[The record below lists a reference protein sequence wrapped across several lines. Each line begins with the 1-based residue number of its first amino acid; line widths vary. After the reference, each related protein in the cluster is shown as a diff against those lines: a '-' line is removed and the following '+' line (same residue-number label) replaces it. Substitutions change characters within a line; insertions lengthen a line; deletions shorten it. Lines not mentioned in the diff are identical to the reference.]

1 MLLIGVLKA
10 LFLSARK
17 HTIVGSGW
25 NPQSLA
31 ETRKNVAGC
40 EWAGKAGSVYFTNPC
55 RTA

>member
-17 HTIVGSGW
+17 HTIVGSCW

-31 ETRKNVAGC
+31 EMRKNAAEC
-40 EWAGKAGSVYFTNPC
+40 EWPGKVGSVYFTNPC
-55 RTA
+55 RTP